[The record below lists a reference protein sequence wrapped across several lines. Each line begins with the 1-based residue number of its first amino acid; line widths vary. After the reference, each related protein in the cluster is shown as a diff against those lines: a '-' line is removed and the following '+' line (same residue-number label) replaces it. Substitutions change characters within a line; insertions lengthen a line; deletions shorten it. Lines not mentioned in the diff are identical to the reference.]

1 MSECTHA
8 CMRAC
13 MSFEKRRSC
22 KLECYATDTPITG
35 VSTTYVKKFFI
46 LFACPVEDVAAQNL
60 SAATLPATVDVPKTS
75 VMSLSH
81 LC

>member
-1 MSECTHA
+1 ME
-8 CMRAC
+8 R
-13 MSFEKRRSC
+13 
-22 KLECYATDTPITG
+22 YATDTPITG

-75 VMSLSH
+75 VMSVSH
-81 LC
+81 LCCGFKYTKLQTSNVYIIQ